1 MNASSRTTSPF
12 VSCKLS
18 RLGEVRSIP
27 IHQHF
32 LKWFDRFRHT
42 LDAQMCSQRQFQQLW
57 QMQCTCCPMNWC
69 MLLRWVPAG
78 DHFRFHSTFGNT
90 ESPFP
95 RFARPLC
102 YTCAHAYCAGTLES
116 DYPGMD
122 HHKHKWSWLAGDQ
135 TLSYEFSVS
144 WKRHSGHE

>member
-12 VSCKLS
+12 VSCKLFS
-18 RLGEVRSIP
+18 LGEVRSIP

-32 LKWFDRFRHT
+32 LKWFDRIRHA

-57 QMQCTCCPMNWC
+57 KMQCTRCPMNWC
-69 MLLRWVPAG
+69 MVQRWCLRAI
-78 DHFRFHSTFGNT
+78 TFG
-90 ESPFP
+90 
-95 RFARPLC
+95 FALLSAIQNHHFLGLPDP
-102 YTCAHAYCAGTLES
+102 CAHAYCAGTLES

-122 HHKHKWSWLAGDQ
+122 DHKHKWSWLAGDQ